1 MNDFLSKVILDNT
14 IKQYLLVFAIIWI
27 VYIFKK
33 YLSRIIADLSFRL
46 FSKTSAH
53 IRKEPFKNLVA
64 GPVQLFLMILAV
76 FITLNTLSFPK
87 AMDFTVYKVPIGDII
102 DSIGTAIVII
112 AFIWL
117 LLRII
122 DFIGLVMQ
130 EKASLTADLSDDQ
143 LVVFFNDFFKVI
155 VGFIGLLL
163 VIRFSFHKEIGPLL
177 TGLSIVG
184 AALALAAKE
193 SLENLIA
200 SFIIFFDKPFT
211 LGDLVK
217 VQTVTGTVEKIGLR
231 STRIRTDVKTFVTV
245 PNKQMVDSILDNL
258 SLRTQRKGELRLE
271 LHPQTP
277 PSAVQKL
284 IDSINTMLKNNN
296 DIGLNG
302 ATVFLTDVNKNG
314 IVISV
319 EYFTENIDINIFNN
333 LRQRLNFDVLK
344 LMEQQ
349 EIKMAP
355 ARTDTV

>member
-143 LVVFFNDFFKVI
+143 LIVFFNDFFKVI
-155 VGFIGLLL
+155 VGFIGILL

>member
-1 MNDFLSKVILDNT
+1 MNDFLSRIILDNT
-14 IKQYLLVFAIIWI
+14 IKQYLVVIGIIWV

-64 GPVQLFLMILAV
+64 GPVQLFLMILVV
-76 FITLNTLSFPK
+76 FTTLNTLSFPK
-87 AMDFTVYKVPIGDII
+87 AMDFTVRKIPIGDII
-102 DSIGTAIVII
+102 DSVGAAIVII

-117 LLRII
+117 CLRII
-122 DFIGLVMQ
+122 DFIALVMQ
-130 EKASLTADLSDDQ
+130 EKASLTPDLSDDQ
-143 LVVFFNDFFKVI
+143 LVVFFKDFFKIIIAVI
-155 VGFIGLLL
+155 GVLL

-184 AALALAAKE
+184 AALALAARE

-231 STRIRTDVKTFVTV
+231 STRIRTDAKTFVTV

-277 PSAVQKL
+277 AEEVHKL
-284 IDSINTMLKNNN
+284 IDTINGLLKNNY
-296 DIGLNG
+296 DVSLNG
-302 ATVFLTDVNKNG
+302 STVFLTDVNKNG
-314 IVISV
+314 IVVLI
-319 EYFTENIDINIFNN
+319 EYFTENIDINVFNN

-344 LMEQQ
+344 LLEEQ

-355 ARTDTV
+355 VRNDSL

>member
-1 MNDFLSKVILDNT
+1 MNDFLSRVILDNT
-14 IKQYLLVFAIIWI
+14 IKQYLVVIGIIWV

-33 YLSRIIADLSFRL
+33 YLSRAIADLSFRL
-46 FSKTSAH
+46 FSKTSAL
-53 IRKEPFKNLVA
+53 IRKEPFKSLVA
-64 GPVQLFLMILAV
+64 GPVQLFLMILVV
-76 FITLNTLSFPK
+76 FTTLNTLNFPK
-87 AMDFTVYKVPIGDII
+87 AMDFTVHKIPIGDII
-102 DSIGTAIVII
+102 DSIGAAIVII

-117 LLRII
+117 LLRMI
-122 DFIGLVMQ
+122 DFIALVMQ

-143 LVVFFNDFFKVI
+143 LIVFFKDFFKIIIVVI
-155 VGFIGLLL
+155 GVLL
-163 VIRFSFHKEIGPLL
+163 VIRFSFHKEVGPLL

-231 STRIRTDVKTFVTV
+231 STRIRTDAKTFVTV

-271 LHPQTP
+271 LNPQTAA
-277 PSAVQKL
+277 SDVQKL
-284 IDSINTMLKNNN
+284 IDSINSLLKNNY
-296 DIGLNG
+296 DVGLNG
-302 ATVFLTDVNKNG
+302 STVFLTDVNKNG
-314 IVISV
+314 IVVLI
-319 EYFTENIDINIFNN
+319 EYFTENIDINVFNN

-349 EIKMAP
+349 EIKMVP
-355 ARTDTV
+355 VRNDSL